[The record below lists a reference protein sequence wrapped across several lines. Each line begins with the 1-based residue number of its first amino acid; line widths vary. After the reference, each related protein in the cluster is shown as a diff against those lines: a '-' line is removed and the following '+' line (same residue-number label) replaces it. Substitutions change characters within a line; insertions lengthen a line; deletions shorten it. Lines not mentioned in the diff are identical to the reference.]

1 MSDTPNI
8 PQMDFQIV
16 GFFGQAWSLLA
27 ASQLRYWAHAADAW
41 SRLVPEVMRG
51 AAPPADP
58 ARAAEVRAALIDA
71 LRTGL
76 GEMIELQVAE
86 ARRVETE
93 LTDLAR
99 RTWPGSAD
107 EGAGSFTRR
116 WAVKE

>member
-1 MSDTPNI
+1 VDL
-8 PQMDFQIV
+8 QIV

-27 ASQLRYWAHAADAW
+27 ASQLRYWARAADAW
-41 SRLVPEVMRG
+41 STLVEEVLRS

-58 ARAAEVRAALIDA
+58 AQTAEARAALVDA
-71 LRTGL
+71 LRAGL

-86 ARRVETE
+86 ARRIETE

-107 EGAGSFTRR
+107 GGAGGFTRR
-116 WAVKE
+116 WTVKE